1 VQGISVVAGVSS
13 INGLVG
19 DLTGFVTETSA
30 QTLTNKTLT
39 DPKLT
44 LISGAEIGAAGFG
57 ILYEAPSTGSIDLNT
72 VVAPGFYRLQGTLEN
87 APPGVQTQII
97 VARGGG
103 DTILQIITGYHDGE
117 IYWRHGNPPDVGG
130 TGSWSPW
137 YRFFHSGN
145 LRDTDNLR
153 DNIVLNAFRI
163 AENNG
168 LTVQGMIDGV
178 TDTYTDDSGIDKTKS
193 SENIA
198 AINGSLQT
206 IPPWDVSTATYASKS
221 FGVGTQDTNPM
232 GVFFKS
238 DGTAMYVIGCANG
251 AVVYQYTLSTAWDV
265 STATYA
271 SKSFSVAAQEAI
283 PTEVFFKP
291 DGTAMYVVG
300 YNTDTVYQYTLS
312 TAWNY
317 TAVSTAVA
325 ALSQPSSSYIALQE
339 EDVDII
345 TINTDLRA
353 FISRDGGTTF
363 TQATLAEVVD
373 LGVQRILT
381 ATVDLTAQPAG
392 TSMVYK
398 IIASGDKKLLVH
410 ATSLQ
415 WN

>member
-1 VQGISVVAGVSS
+1 MYIIG
-13 INGLVG
+13 
-19 DLTGFVTETSA
+19 
-30 QTLTNKTLT
+30 QTNDAVYQYTL
-39 DPKLT
+39 
-44 LISGAEIGAAGFG
+44 
-57 ILYEAPSTGSIDLNT
+57 ST
-72 VVAPGFYRLQGTLEN
+72 A
-87 APPGVQTQII
+87 
-97 VARGGG
+97 
-103 DTILQIITGYHDGE
+103 
-117 IYWRHGNPPDVGG
+117 
-130 TGSWSPW
+130 
-137 YRFFHSGN
+137 
-145 LRDTDNLR
+145 
-153 DNIVLNAFRI
+153 
-163 AENNG
+163 
-168 LTVQGMIDGV
+168 
-178 TDTYTDDSGIDKTKS
+178 
-193 SENIA
+193 
-198 AINGSLQT
+198 
-206 IPPWDVSTATYASKS
+206 WDVSTATYASKS
-221 FGVGTQDTNPM
+221 LSVGTQDASPT
-232 GVFFKS
+232 GIFFKS
-238 DGTAMYVIGCANG
+238 DGTAMYIIGQTNDA
-251 AVVYQYTLSTAWDV
+251 VYQYTLSTAWDV

-283 PTEVFFKP
+283 PTGIFFKS

-312 TAWNY
+312 TAWDVSTAIYASKSLSVGASPTGVFFKPDGTTMYIISDSTDRVYQYTLFTTWNY
-317 TAVSTAVA
+317 TAVSTAIA
-325 ALSQPSSSYIALQE
+325 ALSQPSSGYIALQE